1 MKIEKDLEKIIQQLL
16 SLFCILKEK
25 KYVLLIFEKFKL
37 QKTNNSLND
46 SELRKRRLTLSC
58 CKKTTT
64 GTIAIDNVKTQQP
77 FLFFKLPSLFCK
89 KKKKSKLE
97 SHEKVKRKEM
107 SKKIFLRI
115 CLANSKKQSIRVL
128 SDKMLYVIYADIES
142 LIKKIDNYKNNPE
155 KSSTTK
161 IRKHILWGYSMWTIW
176 IFDHIENK
184 HSLYCRETCMK
195 KCCKSSR
202 KHTKM

>member
-89 KKKKSKLE
+89 KKK
-97 SHEKVKRKEM
+97 R
-107 SKKIFLRI
+107 
-115 CLANSKKQSIRVL
+115 ANL
-128 SDKMLYVIYADIES
+128 NL
-142 LIKKIDNYKNNPE
+142 
-155 KSSTTK
+155 
-161 IRKHILWGYSMWTIW
+161 
-176 IFDHIENK
+176 
-184 HSLYCRETCMK
+184 MK
-195 KCCKSSR
+195 K
-202 KHTKM
+202 

>member
-1 MKIEKDLEKIIQQLL
+1 
-16 SLFCILKEK
+16 
-25 KYVLLIFEKFKL
+25 
-37 QKTNNSLND
+37 
-46 SELRKRRLTLSC
+46 
-58 CKKTTT
+58 
-64 GTIAIDNVKTQQP
+64 
-77 FLFFKLPSLFCK
+77 
-89 KKKKSKLE
+89 
-97 SHEKVKRKEM
+97 M

-184 HSLYCRETCMK
+184 YSLYCRETCMK

-202 KHTKM
+202 KHTKI

>member
-89 KKKKSKLE
+89 KKKEKTWITWKS
-97 SHEKVKRKEM
+97 EKKRNVKKN
-107 SKKIFLRI
+107 IFEDLP
-115 CLANSKKQSIRVL
+115 CQLQKT
-128 SDKMLYVIYADIES
+128 IY
-142 LIKKIDNYKNNPE
+142 
-155 KSSTTK
+155 
-161 IRKHILWGYSMWTIW
+161 
-176 IFDHIENK
+176 
-184 HSLYCRETCMK
+184 
-195 KCCKSSR
+195 
-202 KHTKM
+202 